1 MPLETCLPHHTAPQ
15 HTPCLRTSVEGGL
28 RYFYATSEDESNP
41 LARARLRGLDKRLL
55 NQNTVRQLEMSEAKA
70 LLEALIKSPTT
81 PIIRSAVEHAADD
94 LLRDE
99 FGILDF

>member
-1 MPLETCLPHHTAPQ
+1 MLA
-15 HTPCLRTSVEGGL
+15 TPTKRSLTLVEGGL

-70 LLEALIKSPTT
+70 CIEIISAALERLTFSQGFRGEYSKSMN
-81 PIIRSAVEHAADD
+81 IR
-94 LLRDE
+94 
-99 FGILDF
+99 GKCMYY